1 MSEILQLAEAI
12 SRLLRADNIL
22 LLCHKN
28 PDGDTVGSAMALC
41 HVLKSLGK
49 TAAILC
55 ADLIPSR
62 YMYMQ
67 ICLFEEGDFEPHF
80 VVAVDVAGIQL
91 FGDSEAVQKY
101 SQRVDLC
108 IDHHTSNS
116 GYASALL
123 LDGEAAATAELLY
136 DMFSEMGAPIT
147 PLVADCLYTGLS
159 TDTGCF
165 KFTNTTAR
173 THIVAA
179 KLMEAGA
186 NTVKLNSLLFESKS
200 RSRIA
205 LERFAL
211 ENLEYYFEGRCA
223 LICLTREQIEAS
235 GVEPSDLEGITAI
248 PRMIEGVE
256 VGLTMRQ
263 QPSGSYKASIRTTLG
278 VDASAIAAHLGGG
291 GHKQAA
297 GCEILGSTDNAK
309 AALLSEV
316 EKVLCKGF

>member
-1 MSEILQLAEAI
+1 MQL
-12 SRLLRADNIL
+12 
-22 LLCHKN
+22 
-28 PDGDTVGSAMALC
+28 
-41 HVLKSLGK
+41 
-49 TAAILC
+49 
-55 ADLIPSR
+55 
-62 YMYMQ
+62 
-67 ICLFEEGDFEPHF
+67 CLFEEGDFEPHF

-101 SQRVDLC
+101 AQRVDLC

-235 GVEPSDLEGITAI
+235 GVEPSELEGITAI

-278 VDASAIAAHLGGG
+278 VDASAIAAHLCGG